1 MINVGRKNTK
11 IYFVFSLDGI
21 HIVFGRF
28 CYDEGCRW
36 PMQYSGIQK
45 INKLLE
51 MLIMAPAISSGRVRG
66 IGTFSFFRHLS
77 GVMTRT

>member
-36 PMQYSGIQK
+36 PMQYSGIEK

-51 MLIMAPAISSGRVRG
+51 MLIMAPARVSVKALVRRLRSSIVTVR
-66 IGTFSFFRHLS
+66 
-77 GVMTRT
+77 